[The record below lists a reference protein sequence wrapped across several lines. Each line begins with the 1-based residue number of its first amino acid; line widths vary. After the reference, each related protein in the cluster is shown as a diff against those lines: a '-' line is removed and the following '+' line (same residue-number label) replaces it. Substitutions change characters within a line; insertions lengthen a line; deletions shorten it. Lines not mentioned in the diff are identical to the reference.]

1 MDLSNFASKSSTVEK
16 KSLCLWLTTETSPQP
31 VKKKKG
37 VSPWVISFL
46 AESSTTAALGLYS
59 LIDHLRLTAENH
71 NDSAHVVNA
80 DIYHVTN

>member
-1 MDLSNFASKSSTVEK
+1 MVNNRDITSASE
-16 KSLCLWLTTETSPQP
+16 E
-31 VKKKKG
+31 KKG

-59 LIDHLRLTAENH
+59 LIDHLHLTVENH